1 MSLRIVLNDNL
12 TLSEF
17 SDFLRNLNW
26 LYLAILSN
34 DKFTL
39 NWANYKDMS
48 K

>member
-12 TLSEF
+12 TRSEF

-39 NWANYKDMS
+39 NWANYKGMS